1 MKRVLCLLLTAL
13 MLFSALSLSLSAAE
27 ALDGQTAA
35 ENLHAL
41 GLLAGVGKNADGSVN
56 FDVNGNLTRAQ
67 AITQIVRFLGA
78 EKRIRTSGTFQAH
91 TRFPKAKFSLICAKN
106 EYLLKKRA
114 WQSPFFA

>member
-1 MKRVLCLLLTAL
+1 MKKVLCLLLTAL
-13 MLFSALSLSLSAAE
+13 MLFSALPLSLSAAE
-27 ALDGQTAA
+27 PLDGQTAA

-78 EKRIRTSGTFQAH
+78 EKTATAGSYTH
-91 TRFPKAKFSLICAKN
+91 
-106 EYLLKKRA
+106 
-114 WQSPFFA
+114 PFTDLPQ